1 MMNAITKEIYLEA
14 SIAHVTGENESESSR
29 QKRVIEQ
36 AVSDKLDNLDN
47 SFINILDCYISG
59 AMDQNEPDIANLLLN
74 IRDEIMMQLQHSMP
88 DEARVLTRVADI
100 LDTAQ
105 RRAILGEYVQQQ
117 QQQQQQKQKQKQTTS
132 SLSSSPLETLAST
145 VDSIINDMEAN
156 LDVPDRSLLAR
167 MCLIREEINNMMIQD
182 AQPLYATMVAVPQK
196 TVAFLKEL
204 LQVDDPKVRQA
215 YLEKAFLTDWD
226 WVTSSHVT
234 SAQRQQGPESSG
246 ESSSGGTDREEEK
259 EEKEEEKEKEYE
271 TGAVRP
277 GRFMTCLG
285 AIQHEMARDTTV
297 SSSNSMTRDI
307 DATLAKLAGKK
318 VLKIDPSS
326 AGRVTSSSSSN
337 NNNNNNNNEQV
348 LKRLEEVKADAI
360 ETLTKIS
367 CSPL

>member
-1 MMNAITKEIYLEA
+1 MMNAITKELFLEA
-14 SIAHVTGENESESSR
+14 SIAHVTNENESESSR

-59 AMDQNEPDIANLLLN
+59 AMDQNQPDIATLLLN
-74 IRDEIMMQLQHSMP
+74 IRDEILMQLQQSMP

-100 LDTAQ
+100 LDAAQ
-105 RRAILGEYVQQQ
+105 RRATLEEYVL
-117 QQQQQQKQKQKQTTS
+117 QQQQKQKQNTS

-145 VDSIINDMEAN
+145 VESIINDMEAN
-156 LDVPDRSLLAR
+156 LDIPDRSLLAR

-182 AQPLYATMVAVPQK
+182 AQPIYATVVAVPQK

-234 SAQRQQGPESSG
+234 SAQKQQGLGSSG
-246 ESSSGGTDREEEK
+246 ESSSGDIDTK
-259 EEKEEEKEKEYE
+259 QEKEKEKKNE
-271 TGAVRP
+271 NEIGTVRP
-277 GRFMTCLG
+277 GRFLTCLG
-285 AIQHEMARDTTV
+285 AIQHEMTKDTIMSNGN
-297 SSSNSMTRDI
+297 SSGNSMTRDI
-307 DATLAKLAGKK
+307 DVTLAKLAGKK

-326 AGRVTSSSSSN
+326 AGRVTSRSN
-337 NNNNNNNNEQV
+337 NDDDDNNDDQV
-348 LKRLEEVKADAI
+348 LRRLEEVKADAI
-360 ETLTKIS
+360 TILTKMS
-367 CSPL
+367 CSTL